1 MAKKKLTKA
10 QIKKTY
16 KAIHTNLAKL
26 LMDKTFQ
33 ADSMVPQSRM
43 VIDKMLSG
51 ISNATNRIK

>member
-1 MAKKKLTKA
+1 
-10 QIKKTY
+10 
-16 KAIHTNLAKL
+16 AKL